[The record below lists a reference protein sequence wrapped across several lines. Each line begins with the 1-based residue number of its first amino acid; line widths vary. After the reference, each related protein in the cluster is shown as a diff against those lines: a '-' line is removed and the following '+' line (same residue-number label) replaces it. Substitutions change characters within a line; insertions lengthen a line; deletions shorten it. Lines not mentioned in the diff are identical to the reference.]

1 MLCLI
6 WYGKPQTNEKQ
17 NPASH
22 LCAFIYGCVCYKMI
36 LEPFSTSYLIAE
48 IRDYQTNNPVLL
60 QKSHH
65 FVFDCPLEGGSM
77 SKPDYIWMGLNP
89 RNDSPD
95 WERTSNKNDKET
107 RECNF

>member
-1 MLCLI
+1 M
-6 WYGKPQTNEKQ
+6 
-17 NPASH
+17 H
-22 LCAFIYGCVCYKMI
+22 KMI
-36 LEPFSTSYLIAE
+36 LEPFSTSDLIAE

-89 RNDSPD
+89 GNDSPD
-95 WERTSNKNDKET
+95 WERISNKNDEET
-107 RECNF
+107 RELIFKRSSGEVGVAKRE